1 MILLAY
7 GCLAVFLATFLG
19 RRGVFQLSHRA
30 RVFAR
35 LFGMIGATAT
45 AFIALLLIK
54 SNHASTLG
62 LVLLVML
69 FSGSVVYLCGLALWH
84 ERAGYVLRLAGWILA
99 VSALAIPST
108 LTLLLPV
115 ACVLA
120 LTIKSSALALPN
132 RL

>member
-19 RRGVFQLSHRA
+19 RGGVFQLSHRTQ
-30 RVFAR
+30 VFAR

-45 AFIALLLIK
+45 ASIALLLIR

-69 FSGSVVYLCGLALWH
+69 FSGSVVYLCGLALWQ
-84 ERAGYVLRLAGWILA
+84 ERTGTSFG
-99 VSALAIPST
+99 
-108 LTLLLPV
+108 
-115 ACVLA
+115 
-120 LTIKSSALALPN
+120 SSAGSSPSLPS
-132 RL
+132 RFLRR